1 METRS
6 ASRIFLIGFMGSGK
20 TTIGKKLAAL
30 LPGKFIDL
38 DDIIEEQEGMTIS
51 KIFVERGEE
60 YFREKEA
67 FCLRTLEAQENI
79 VIATG
84 GGTPCFHN
92 NMEWMKLQGLTI
104 YLRVR
109 PHVLAD
115 RLQKEKDHRPL
126 LLGKSGEELVHFI
139 SQKLMEREPFYLQSQ
154 LVSEGGNLTAEA
166 LHRQVTGVA

>member
-38 DDIIEEQEGMTIS
+38 DDVIEEQEAMTIS

-60 YFREKEA
+60 YFREIEA
-67 FCLRTLEAQENI
+67 SCLRGLQMEEHI
-79 VIATG
+79 VVATG

-92 NMEWMKLQGLTI
+92 NMEWMKQQGLTI

-109 PHVLAD
+109 PQVLAD
-115 RLQKEKDHRPL
+115 RLEKEKEHRPL
-126 LLGKSGEELVHFI
+126 LQGKSGEDLILFI
-139 SQKLMEREPFYLQSQ
+139 SQKLMEREPFYLQSE
-154 LVSEGGNLTAEA
+154 VVAEGGNLTAEA
-166 LHRQVTGVA
+166 LHRQVTGVV

>member
-1 METRS
+1 
-6 ASRIFLIGFMGSGK
+6 MGSGK

-38 DDIIEEQEGMTIS
+38 DDVIEEQEAMTIS

-67 FCLRTLEAQENI
+67 SCLRGLQMEEHI
-79 VIATG
+79 VVATG

-92 NMEWMKLQGLTI
+92 NMEWMKHEGLTM

-115 RLQKEKDHRPL
+115 RLQKEKEHRPL
-126 LLGKSGEELVHFI
+126 LQGKTGEDLVLFI
-139 SQKLMEREPFYLQSQ
+139 SQKLMEREPFYLQSE
-154 LVSEGGNLTAEA
+154 LVAEGGDLTAET
-166 LHRQVTGVA
+166 LHRQVTGVV